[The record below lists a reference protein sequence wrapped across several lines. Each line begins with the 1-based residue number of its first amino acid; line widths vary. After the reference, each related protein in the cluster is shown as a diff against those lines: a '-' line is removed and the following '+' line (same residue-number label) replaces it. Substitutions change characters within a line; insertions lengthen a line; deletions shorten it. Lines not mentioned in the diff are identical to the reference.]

1 MAPVIPTHRPLLTAT
16 RMALAVAVMA
26 CASSVYLATSSGK
39 AQAAEAAMIPA
50 GACPAAA
57 AHAPV

>member
-1 MAPVIPTHRPLLTAT
+1 MAPAIPTHRPLLTAT
-16 RMALAVAVMA
+16 RLALAIAVVA
-26 CASSVYLATSSGK
+26 CASSVYLALSSSR
-39 AQAAEAAMIPA
+39 AQAAEAALIPA